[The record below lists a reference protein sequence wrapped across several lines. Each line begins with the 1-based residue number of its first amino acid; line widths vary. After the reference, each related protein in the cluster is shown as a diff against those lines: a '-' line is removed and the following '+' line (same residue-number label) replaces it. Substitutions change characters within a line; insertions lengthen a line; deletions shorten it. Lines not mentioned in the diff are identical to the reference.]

1 MENKFKR
8 HQEVQLLVNPDPEYI
23 EYHSEEDE
31 PEKIPIKKGMKA
43 RINIVLPNGKYHL
56 EILNDEG
63 DIIAYAPV
71 NEEEIQA
78 V

>member
-8 HQEVQLLVNPDPEYI
+8 HQEVRLLVNPDTEYI
-23 EYHSEEDE
+23 EYHSEEDV
-31 PEKIPIKKGMKA
+31 PEEIPIVKGMKA

-56 EILNDEG
+56 EILNDAG
-63 DIIAYAPV
+63 DIIAYVPV
-71 NEEEIQA
+71 DEEEIEA